1 LKFIAAGGAAALWR
15 AGGSFGT
22 ASRNQPVV
30 SSSSSHSAEDES
42 MKKQAADD
50 RAPTVH
56 DHFGRFASVA
66 SGWLGSTWAF
76 VGAGLVIVVW
86 AATGPMFHYSGTW
99 TQVISTGAALMTF
112 LMVFLIQ
119 NTQNRDAR
127 AINLKL
133 NELIRAMD
141 KARNQMIDIERLTDL
156 ELDEMQ
162 ATYEKLKSA
171 WTDRQAKATRV
182 PQNK

>member
-1 LKFIAAGGAAALWR
+1 MENMHMSKR
-15 AGGSFGT
+15 GT
-22 ASRNQPVV
+22 EGQ
-30 SSSSSHSAEDES
+30 
-42 MKKQAADD
+42 
-50 RAPTVH
+50 APTVH
-56 DHFGRFASVA
+56 DHFGRFAALA

-76 VGAGLVIVVW
+76 LGAGFIIAVW
-86 AATGPMFHYSGTW
+86 GATGPIFHFSNKW
-99 TQVISTGAALMTF
+99 AQIISTATALLTF

-133 NELIRAMD
+133 NELIRAVD

-162 ATYEKLKSA
+162 ATYE
-171 WTDRQAKATRV
+171 RVKALSTERKPRTAPEPPV
-182 PQNK
+182 S